1 MQNVLNS
8 AEFLVGCEFSICF
21 YTFLAVRYFSI
32 YIQIYLTASHVIHK
46 TKKRFTNLCQIC
58 ARTILQ
64 GETLQTSQQITLD
77 GAPSIG
83 INQPLSASS
92 RTKQTLKRLNFELE
106 NPSYEGL

>member
-1 MQNVLNS
+1 M
-8 AEFLVGCEFSICF
+8 
-21 YTFLAVRYFSI
+21 
-32 YIQIYLTASHVIHK
+32 
-46 TKKRFTNLCQIC
+46 
-58 ARTILQ
+58 Q